1 MRKFDQHSAVVAIEL
16 QQLIADFAHEID
28 FNSGRNI
35 TDFYTE
41 DGTFA
46 VGDYTHRGHA
56 AIRKFY
62 ADREER
68 IPLQHKDGIRVAVH
82 TFLNPRVEVQ
92 DRENA
97 TISFTNVNYAG
108 EGHPPVL
115 GSIEPAMVTACRMV
129 CRREADGIWRIVS
142 FSGTPLFVGND
153 PFVNKALLKG

>member
-1 MRKFDQHSAVVAIEL
+1 MRKCDRESAIMVIEL
-16 QQLIADFAHEID
+16 QQLIAEFAHEID

-62 ADREER
+62 AEREQR
-68 IPLQHKDGIRVAVH
+68 IPGQHKDGIRVAVH

-92 DRENA
+92 DKDNA
-97 TISFTNVNYAG
+97 TIFFTNVNYAG

-115 GSIEPAMVTACRMV
+115 GTIQPAMVTVCRMV
-129 CRREADGIWRIVS
+129 WRIAW

-153 PFVNKALLKG
+153 PFVNKALLKA